1 MTYRS
6 LFMLDLRSFP
16 SFHGWNKNSRCVS
29 IESPVESIGMKEVE
43 EREGK
48 REKERLERTRGDCA
62 ILGLEGTRD
71 DTNHSIRSNSLSLLS
86 RIRIKGRNMVSDVQ
100 FECRFMTTKR
110 GKFSPL

>member
-29 IESPVESIGMKEVE
+29 IQSPVESIGMKEVE

-48 REKERLERTRGDCA
+48 RERRDSNGQE
-62 ILGLEGTRD
+62 GLRYPG
-71 DTNHSIRSNSLSLLS
+71 IR
-86 RIRIKGRNMVSDVQ
+86 RN
-100 FECRFMTTKR
+100 KR
-110 GKFSPL
+110 